1 MLRKFAAAMIAA
13 SLIAGPALAQGNLSA
28 PATTSQPAV
37 KVQVKA
43 DGKVQKSE
51 LLVTK
56 TKKHVAMHRHHRK
69 HFAHVK
75 HVKHVKYA
83 KHGTHVEHL
92 KQVKQPAKNKTAG

>member
-13 SLIAGPALAQGNLSA
+13 SLIAGPALAQGNLNA

-37 KVQVKA
+37 KVQVKT

-51 LLVTK
+51 LIVTK

-75 HVKHVKYA
+75 NVKFVKHEK
-83 KHGTHVEHL
+83 HL
-92 KQVKQPAKNKTAG
+92 KQVKQQAKAKIAG